1 MKFFKIS
8 KYRHVFNPSTV
19 FLFLAVLSLSASPSA
34 KGQAV
39 GGTLTGAV
47 NDQSGAAIANASVA
61 IKNVD
66 TGIVNTATTNGDGL
80 YSEPNLVPGSYEVT
94 ASAPGFGPVQTTL
107 TLTVGAPQTLNLV
120 LKVGASTQSVVI
132 TDTPPIMNLTDATL
146 GGLNDEHTIKELP
159 LNGRSWT
166 DLAILQPGVVL
177 LTEVPSVSDRARYGR
192 GYGTELSISG
202 SRPQQNNYRL
212 DGISINDP
220 SNGGPGSVLGGN
232 IGVDAISEFSV
243 LTSNYSAAYGRASG
257 GVINATTKSGTNS
270 FHGTVYEFLRNSA
283 LDAANY
289 FDIKKPPFKRN
300 QFGASAGGPIKKD
313 KTFIF
318 ADYEG
323 LRQNLSLTQNS
334 FVPSANAR
342 IGILSTGNVVVDPQ
356 AARFLAAFFPL
367 PNTPTTGDVGS
378 FIFGRPQV
386 TNENFFTV
394 RLDQALWKDS
404 FHAVYVFDNADTTV
418 PDEFNNKKTDTLSHR
433 QILSLDDNHIFTSKL
448 VNDIRAG
455 VVRYFIGGPASASAI
470 NPATKDITLGSV
482 PGESAPA
489 IIINGITGF
498 SGGLSAAA
506 PQRDPWTDYQVSDD
520 AFYTKGIHSLTF
532 GANLEKIQWNRLQ
545 EVRPGG
551 QWNFG
556 SLASFLTNNP
566 VGFQA
571 DATGTIT
578 DRHIRQTIVGVY
590 LQDDMKVR
598 SNLTVNVGLRYE
610 PATVM
615 SETEGKVVSLLQPTD
630 QFPHIGNPMYQNN
643 TLHDF
648 DPRIGFAW
656 DPFKDGKTSVRG
668 GFGLYDQLPTP
679 QYFSNP
685 VSSSPPFYLSVN
697 VTPGPNPAVN
707 LQQGD
712 FPTNAYQKG
721 AVLLAAGSTVGERV
735 AFVQQNPKRAY
746 VEQYNFS
753 IQRQLAP
760 SLSVL
765 VGYVGSHGV
774 HGITETDDGNVVLP
788 ISSPLGYLWPC
799 EPFSP
804 TTGCG
809 GIGSGK
815 RLNPFIGREP
825 YTLWRNSSVY
835 NGLQAQVTKRMS
847 HGFQIQGSFTWQKI
861 LDTAS
866 GGNAA
871 DQFLNGISSV
881 FAFDPKVLRG
891 PADFNIPKVLSINYL
906 WSIPSPKAD
915 NRLANKILGGW
926 QLGGIFT
933 AENGTPF
940 TPLLAGDPLGLD
952 STDAFAYPDRVRGPG
967 CGSGVNPGNIQNYIK
982 VQCFAVTPAVVFN
995 GVNYIRLG
1003 NAGRNEL
1010 IGPGLVNLDF
1020 SLFKN
1025 ITLTEAIRL
1034 QFRVEAFNVLNH
1046 PNFAAPVDNGQHF
1059 ILDPTIAGIG
1069 IVPSNP
1075 LTDVISR
1082 GALDSTSTT
1091 SRQLQFA
1098 LKVIW

>member
-1 MKFFKIS
+1 MKFIEVIEQRYGSRAFFIS
-8 KYRHVFNPSTV
+8 
-19 FLFLAVLSLSASPSA
+19 LFLVSLLLTLCPKV

-39 GGTLTGAV
+39 GATLTGV
-47 NDQSGAAIANASVA
+47 VEDQSGAVIPNAKIA

-66 TGIVNTATTNGDGL
+66 TGIVQTVSTNGEGI
-80 YSEPNLVPGSYEVT
+80 YSGPNLLPGNYEVT
-94 ASAPGFGPVQTTL
+94 ASASGFGSVQTTL
-107 TLTVGAPQTLNLV
+107 TLTVGAQQTLNLV
-120 LKVGASTQSVVI
+120 LKVGASTQTVEI
-132 TDTPPIMNLTDATL
+132 TDTPPLMDLTDATL
-146 GGLNDEHTIKELP
+146 GGLNDEHTIRELP

-166 DLAILQPGVVL
+166 DLATLQPGVIT

-243 LTSNYSAAYGRASG
+243 LTSNYSTAYGRTSG
-257 GVINATTKSGTNS
+257 GVINATTKSGTNA
-270 FHGTVYEFLRNSA
+270 FHGTAYEFLRNSA

-300 QFGASAGGPIKKD
+300 QFGVSAGGPIKKD

-323 LRQNLSLTQNS
+323 LRQDLSLTQNS

-342 IGILSTGNVVVDPQ
+342 NGILSTGNVVVDPE
-356 AARFLAAFFPL
+356 AKRFLDAFFPL
-367 PNTPTTGDVGS
+367 PNTPTTGDIGS
-378 FIFGRPQV
+378 YIFSRPQV

-394 RLDQALWKDS
+394 RVDQVLWKDNL
-404 FHAVYVFDNADTTV
+404 HAVYLFDNADTTV
-418 PDEFNNKKTDTLSHR
+418 PDEFKNKKTDTLSHR
-433 QILSLDDNHIFTSKL
+433 QYLSLDDNHIFQSKL

-455 VVRYFIGGPASASAI
+455 VVRYFIGGPASASVI
-470 NPATKDITLGSV
+470 NPAAADITLGSV

-489 IIINGITGF
+489 IIVNGLTSF

-506 PQRDPWTDYQVSDD
+506 PQHDPWTDWQVSDD
-520 AFYTKGIHSLTF
+520 AFYIKGIHSLTF
-532 GANLEKIQWNRLQ
+532 GANIEKILWNRLQ

-556 SLASFLTNNP
+556 SLAAFLTNNP

-571 DATGTIT
+571 DALASIT
-578 DRHIRQTIVGVY
+578 DREIRQTIFGIY
-590 LQDDMKVR
+590 LQDDMR
-598 SNLTVNVGLRYE
+598 IRPNLTVNVGLRYE

-615 SETEGKVVSLLQPTD
+615 SEKQGKVVSLLHTTD

-648 DPRIGFAW
+648 DPRVGFAW
-656 DPFKDGKTSVRG
+656 DPFKNGKTSVRG
-668 GFGLYDQLPTP
+668 GFGFYDQLPTP

-685 VSSSPPFYLSVN
+685 VSSSPPFYRSVN
-697 VTPGPNPAVN
+697 VTPGLNPTIN
-707 LQQGD
+707 LQPGD
-712 FPTNAYQKG
+712 FPTNAFQKG
-721 AVLLAAGSTVGERV
+721 AALLAAGSTAGERV

-746 VEQYNFS
+746 VMQYNFS
-753 IQRQLAP
+753 IQRQLNP
-760 SLSVL
+760 SLSLL
-765 VGYVGSHGV
+765 VGYIGSHGV
-774 HGITETDDGNVVLP
+774 HGITEADDGNIVLP

-809 GIGSGK
+809 GIGSGQ

-825 YTLWRNSSVY
+825 YTLWRNSAVY
-835 NGLQAQVTKRMS
+835 NGLQTQVTKRMS

-861 LDTAS
+861 IDTAS

-881 FAFDPKVLRG
+881 FTFNPKVLRG
-891 PADFNIPKVLSINYL
+891 PADFNIPKILSINYL
-906 WSIPSPKAD
+906 WEIPSPKASSIF
-915 NRLANKILGGW
+915 ANKILGGW

-940 TPLLAGDPLGLD
+940 TPLLAGDPIGLN
-952 STDAFAYPDRVRGPG
+952 STDPFAYPDRLGGPG
-967 CGSGVNPGNIQNYIK
+967 CSSPVNPGNVQNYIK
-982 VQCFAVTPAVVFN
+982 VQCFNVPPAVVFN
-995 GVNYIRLG
+995 GLHYIRLG

-1010 IGPGLVNLDF
+1010 MGPGLVNLDF
-1020 SLFKN
+1020 SLLKN
-1025 ITLTEAIRL
+1025 ITLTEAVHM
-1034 QFRVEAFNVLNH
+1034 QFRVEAFNVLNR
-1046 PNFAAPVDNGQHF
+1046 PNFAAPVDNGQNF
-1059 ILDPTIAGIG
+1059 ILDPTIAGNG
-1069 IVPSNP
+1069 IVPANP
-1075 LTDVISR
+1075 ATDVISK
-1082 GALDSTSTT
+1082 GPLDATSTT

-1098 LKVIW
+1098 LKIIW